1 MHAILNTSPHD
12 CTSATC
18 IHCIPDKARLNILSL
33 FFCVFFLDLPPFL
46 EQLRGPQETCQ
57 SREEKAKGR
66 ERGRE
71 VAVIEKQ
78 KSKWRPD
85 SAGAQKKKKRN
96 CGGVTFSSSL
106 QMLFGESLSN

>member
-18 IHCIPDKARLNILSL
+18 IQCIPDKARLNILSL